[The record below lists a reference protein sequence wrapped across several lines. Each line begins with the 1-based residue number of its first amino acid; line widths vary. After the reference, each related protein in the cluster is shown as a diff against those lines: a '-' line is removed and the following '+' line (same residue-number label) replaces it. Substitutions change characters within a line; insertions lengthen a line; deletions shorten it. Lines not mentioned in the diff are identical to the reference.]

1 MTRKSTINLN
11 YANTDKDR
19 KLREFIAEYVRVV
32 NVIIDKLW
40 DKQVFAGSFVTR
52 EFLEVETWL
61 SARARQCAGKQAL
74 QIVKSQRKKKSKTM
88 PVFKGSS
95 IELDNRFIELQKGN
109 NSFDIWIKL
118 SSLGKKIIII
128 IPSKRHYHF
137 NKFKDWQMKK
147 SARLRIDSKGKI
159 YLDVFFE
166 KTEKEK
172 KIEGGIIGLDCGY
185 KKLAIMSNGDTIGKE
200 LQAKIENISCKVQKS
215 KAFNRALIERNE
227 YINKELKQL
236 NLDTIKEIVIED
248 LNNVKHGT
256 KGKIRK
262 EFNNKLQRWV
272 YCYFFNRLEQHCEV
286 VGVQLH
292 KVNPAYT
299 SQTCFDCGD
308 VHRSNRNGELFKCRS
323 CGYTVDADYN
333 ASLNILNRFRPQVH
347 MVPVHKNQLEKSN
360 IFL

>member
-1 MTRKSTINLN
+1 MTRKATLNLN
-11 YANTDKDR
+11 YSNADKEV
-19 KLREFIAEYVRVV
+19 KLKDFITEYTRVV
-32 NVIIDKLW
+32 TAIIDKLW

-52 EFLEVETWL
+52 EFLEIETWL
-61 SARARQCAGKQAL
+61 SARAKQCAGKQAL
-74 QIVKSQRKKKSKTM
+74 QIVKSQRKKQNKVK

-95 IELDNRFIELQKGN
+95 IELDNRFIEIQKGN

-137 NKFKDWQMKK
+137 NKFKDWQIKK
-147 SARLRIDSKGKI
+147 SARLRIDGKGKI

-172 KIEGGIIGLDCGY
+172 KTEGEIVALDCGY
-185 KKLAIMSNGDTIGKE
+185 KKLAVISNGATIGKE
-200 LQAKIENISCKVQKS
+200 LQDKIENISRKVQKS
-215 KAFNRALIERNE
+215 KAFNRALTERNE
-227 YINKELKQL
+227 YVNKEIKRI
-236 NLDTIKEIVIED
+236 NLDNIKEIVIED

-272 YCYFFNRLEQHCEV
+272 YSYFFNRLQQHCEV

-299 SQTCFDCGD
+299 SQTCFKCGD
-308 VHRSNRNGELFKCRS
+308 IHRSNRSGELFKCRS
-323 CGYTVDADYN
+323 CGYTADADYN
-333 ASLNILNRFRPQVH
+333 ASLNILNRFRLQAY
-347 MVPVHKNQLEKSN
+347 MVPVHKNYLNGN
-360 IFL
+360 ICP